1 MDISLCCRLSC
12 SQKEK
17 CFRFMAEPDVYGDF
31 YTEFKPV
38 VDNGQK
44 FECKWFMDIEKYST
58 RFLDKKV
65 K

>member
-1 MDISLCCRLSC
+1 
-12 SQKEK
+12 
-17 CFRFMAEPDVYGDF
+17 MAEPDVYGDF